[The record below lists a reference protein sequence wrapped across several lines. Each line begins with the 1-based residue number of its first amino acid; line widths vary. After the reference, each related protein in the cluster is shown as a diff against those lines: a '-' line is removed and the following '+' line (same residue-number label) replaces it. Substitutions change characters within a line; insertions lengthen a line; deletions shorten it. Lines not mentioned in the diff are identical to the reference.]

1 MAPSISSDQLGH
13 CAWFGIC
20 ESLRE
25 GKEMEG
31 RKEGK
36 KWGMAGSGREGEREG
51 MKDEKESINEVTRK
65 AGSAL

>member
-31 RKEGK
+31 ERKERSKGWHGRGGK
-36 KWGMAGSGREGEREG
+36 
-51 MKDEKESINEVTRK
+51 EKGKE
-65 AGSAL
+65 